1 MLASGPV
8 VLHIKQ
14 TYSKKKLQ
22 NSGLDAMYLGMYWI
36 IRTVRQINLSLHICV
51 F

>member
-14 TYSKKKLQ
+14 TYSKKKFQ
-22 NSGLDAMYLGMYWI
+22 NSGLDAREAMYLQCWMQCIWGCI
-36 IRTVRQINLSLHICV
+36 EL
-51 F
+51 